1 MGGGRG
7 GWGWGGDGGSRGDA
21 SEYRQCQATPR
32 AMVPD
37 SLDPGSLMG
46 QLKMSELIERARTLG
61 APNDVIDECM
71 DHTDVRSLT
80 RSADP
85 IPEVSRP

>member
-1 MGGGRG
+1 VWMGKRRRC
-7 GWGWGGDGGSRGDA
+7 DSLKNVNI
-21 SEYRQCQATPR
+21 ATGAVAALAL

-85 IPEVSRP
+85 IPEVSQP